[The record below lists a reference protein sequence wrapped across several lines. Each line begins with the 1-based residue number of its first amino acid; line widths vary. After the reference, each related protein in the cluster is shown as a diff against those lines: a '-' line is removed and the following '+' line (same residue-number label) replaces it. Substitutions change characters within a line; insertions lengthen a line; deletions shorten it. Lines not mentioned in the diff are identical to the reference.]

1 MFAPF
6 MLSQCVPEVVS
17 LYVMIARK
25 IVLSFVDQISDDQY
39 ADGEQLTPF
48 HFVFIFLPTF
58 TGPEVR

>member
-1 MFAPF
+1 
-6 MLSQCVPEVVS
+6 
-17 LYVMIARK
+17 MIARK